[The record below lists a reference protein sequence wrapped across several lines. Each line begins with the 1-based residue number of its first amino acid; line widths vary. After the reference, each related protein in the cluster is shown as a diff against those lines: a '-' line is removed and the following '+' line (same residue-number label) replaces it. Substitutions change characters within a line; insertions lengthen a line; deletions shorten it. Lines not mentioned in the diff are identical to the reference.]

1 MSMNRFIQTC
11 AVVGGIY
18 LYLLCSQVSA
28 ADLYVNGST
37 GNDSWDGL
45 SADWD
50 GTHGPKDTI
59 QSAIDGS
66 TEGDVITI
74 APGTYVGIYD
84 EDIGKTV
91 IDMRE
96 KDITLKSE
104 DPNNWSVVRSTA
116 IAGGDSAI
124 FFASNGEINGL
135 TITSGNGI
143 HCGIS
148 SPYNRG
154 TRTLSSTSPTISR
167 CLIDA
172 RYYAVTT
179 YVNYQQGPTQPVIEN
194 NVISSILHGVKLD
207 HQANSY
213 GGANAIIRNN
223 IILGKRNDRG
233 SGVWCRMQKSL
244 PVVENNIIMNWDMGH
259 KINYEVLVDER
270 KNLLKYNCFW
280 NNTTNSIVETT
291 SRVLDTDHINGNMSV
306 DPMIADLDGP
316 DADIASWSD
325 NDLHLAAGSPGINTG
340 DPSSIVNSTGYDF
353 EGDSRVRSE
362 RIDMGIDEK

>member
-1 MSMNRFIQTC
+1 M
-11 AVVGGIY
+11 
-18 LYLLCSQVSA
+18 
-28 ADLYVNGST
+28 YVNGST

-45 SADWD
+45 SAAWD
-50 GTHGPKDTI
+50 GTSGPKDTI
-59 QSAIDGS
+59 QSAIDDS

-74 APGTYVGIYD
+74 SPGTYVGIYD
-84 EDIGKTV
+84 EEIGRTV
-91 IDMRE
+91 IDMKD
-96 KDITLKSE
+96 KDIILQSE
-104 DPNNWSVVRSTA
+104 DPNDWDIVRSTV

-124 FFASNGEINGL
+124 FFASDGEIHGL
-135 TITSGNGI
+135 TITGGNGI

-148 SPYNRG
+148 SPYDGEN
-154 TRTLSSTSPTISR
+154 RTLSSTSPTITH

-172 RYYAVTT
+172 RYYAITT
-179 YVNYQQGPTQPVIEN
+179 YVNYLQGPTQPVIEN

-207 HQANSY
+207 HQANSN

-270 KNLLKYNCFW
+270 KNLLRYNCFW

-291 SRVLDTDHINGNMSV
+291 DRVLDTDHINGNISA

-316 DADIASWSD
+316 DDDITSWSD
-325 NDLHLAAGSPGINTG
+325 NDLHLMAGSPGMDTG
-340 DPSSIVNSTGYDF
+340 DPLYNTDSAGYDLD
-353 EGDSRVRSE
+353 GDIRVRSD
-362 RIDMGIDEK
+362 RIDIGIDESD